1 MDSILHT
8 LENRDFQNVHGWK
21 DIDKYEIGKTYKI
34 KIIKIAEFGAFGTL
48 QEGLTV
54 LCHQTELSWTKKN
67 PSAKKMFSI
76 GQEIPVVIK
85 EIDKEQKRV
94 AVSYKMT
101 LENPMEA
108 FEKQYKI
115 GDIVDSQIVS
125 KNEYSLFVKIGEL
138 DLEAFLH
145 QNNLTYK
152 NNSEE
157 ELNNYKVG
165 QKIKVKILEVK
176 PEEQKIRVGLR
187 EALGSDPIEFFRDKK
202 INEKITCKI
211 ISTDK
216 KKGLIVRPIGCG
228 DMDFLIKKSAISMNA
243 SDARPERWTE
253 GNSVDV
259 CVAEKDME
267 KRKITLSIKLLEEIE
282 KKEALEKYGAAEGS
296 GKQLPFSSLS
306 EDLKKK
312 TKKNDE

>member
-1 MDSILHT
+1 
-8 LENRDFQNVHGWK
+8 
-21 DIDKYEIGKTYKI
+21 
-34 KIIKIAEFGAFGTL
+34 
-48 QEGLTV
+48 
-54 LCHQTELSWTKKN
+54 
-67 PSAKKMFSI
+67 MFSI

-108 FEKQYKI
+108 FEKKYKV

-125 KNEYSLFVKIGEL
+125 KNEYSLFVKIGDL

-176 PEEQKIRVGLR
+176 SEEQKIRVGLR
-187 EALGSDPIEFFRDKK
+187 EALGSDPIEFFRDKN
-202 INEKITCKI
+202 INEKITCKVI
-211 ISTDK
+211 AIDR

-243 SDARPERWTE
+243 SDNRPERWTE

-259 CVAEKDME
+259 CLAEKSME
-267 KRKITLSIKLLEEIE
+267 KEKLRCQLNFS
-282 KKEALEKYGAAEGS
+282 KK
-296 GKQLPFSSLS
+296 
-306 EDLKKK
+306 
-312 TKKNDE
+312 